1 MIRLQ
6 VCNVHRPVL
15 WSLLEERHAAASGTK
30 VVDRRGGRDSPG
42 LWGHVVGTLNRNRR
56 ATDSSW
62 NGCQQT
68 PDSQWPDIVGVGS
81 SAEVSAEQH

>member
-1 MIRLQ
+1 MPQ
-6 VCNVHRPVL
+6 PVGRKS
-15 WSLLEERHAAASGTK
+15 WIE
-30 VVDRRGGRDSPG
+30 GGKRDSPG
-42 LWGHVVGTLNRNRR
+42 LWGHVVGTLNRNRK